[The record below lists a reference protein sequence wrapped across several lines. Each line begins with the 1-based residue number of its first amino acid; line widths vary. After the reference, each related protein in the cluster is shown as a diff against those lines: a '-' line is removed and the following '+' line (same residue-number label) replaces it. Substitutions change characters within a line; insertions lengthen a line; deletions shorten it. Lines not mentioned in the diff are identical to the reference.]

1 MESFINGKYVRFNI
15 FFGIFSDVL
24 TATGPMVT
32 SWKLLM
38 KDCSRFSTVCSL
50 SFALVAIGGCTGEN
64 SGTSADAGSALN
76 VSVLTRGVISTDN
89 CPSVGGEALPLQCAA
104 VTVNGDVAPAGILR
118 DGMWVTIERENGAIR
133 SVRYEEDIK
142 RPIDNVNLDGSL
154 GIPGQEVLVSSST
167 RFEDSNAGSL
177 ASGDVAEVSALRD
190 SNDRL
195 TASWIEL

>member
-1 MESFINGKYVRFNI
+1 
-15 FFGIFSDVL
+15 
-24 TATGPMVT
+24 
-32 SWKLLM
+32 
-38 KDCSRFSTVCSL
+38 
-50 SFALVAIGGCTGEN
+50 
-64 SGTSADAGSALN
+64 
-76 VSVLTRGVISTDN
+76 
-89 CPSVGGEALPLQCAA
+89 
-104 VTVNGDVAPAGILR
+104 
-118 DGMWVTIERENGAIR
+118 MWVTIERENGAIR